1 MSDTTANLILYHLRK
16 IVFGDGII
24 VLPGRNFARFLLIN
38 FILFCFILRTAYQGK
53 LFEFMQRDMRPKSVE
68 TVNEL
73 IDQKFKIF
81 AHIMDAN
88 FYSEMGFEK

>member
-1 MSDTTANLILYHLRK
+1 LSETTANLISLRK

-53 LFEFMQRDMRPKSVE
+53 LFEFMQKEMRPKSVE
-68 TVNEL
+68 TVDEL
-73 IDQKFKIF
+73 IDQKFRIF
-81 AHIMDAN
+81 VHSKD
-88 FYSEMGFEK
+88 YDLYYDMGFEK